1 MNRLKM
7 LRKRSNFPPLSGD
20 LNRKEQAELW
30 QSAVSQIFI
39 IVLNLSDLKSSTR
52 GDFKLI
58 FLLLSAYYPTIYNPN
73 NVLRGKALCSLDQKV
88 THCCAKFGP

>member
-1 MNRLKM
+1 MSSVIYDRILGTVKIILKS
-7 LRKRSNFPPLSGD
+7 LCGFFDSIS
-20 LNRKEQAELW
+20 LNNLE
-30 QSAVSQIFI
+30 IFI